1 MRRLFLS
8 LTLAGL
14 ALAAMTGGAAAA
26 SPSPQGAV
34 FTLSN
39 SPAGN
44 RVLVWERAP
53 NGALLAV
60 GAVSTGGTGTG
71 AGLGSQGALALSGNH
86 RWLYAVNPGSDE
98 VSVFR
103 VYGTHLQLMEV
114 APSGGDMP
122 ISITAHGELVYVL
135 NAGGD
140 GNIQGFQRSATG
152 ILQDIDGSNLPLS
165 QPAPGPAQIEF
176 APNGRHLVVTEKAT
190 NRIDYYRVH
199 ADGSASGPHWRASA
213 GQTPFGFEFSR
224 NGTLVVSEAA
234 GGAVDGS
241 SASSYHF
248 RPNGNLRLLDG
259 PVATTETA
267 ACWTAITRDGRFAYV
282 TNNGSASISG
292 YSIGT
297 NGDLTLLNSD
307 GVTATTGAG
316 PIDITFDFSSR
327 HMYVLNAGSD
337 TVTIFDV
344 AADGSLT
351 ADGWVPTPDGAA
363 GLVAI

>member
-1 MRRLFLS
+1 

-213 GQTPFGFEFSR
+213 GRPP
-224 NGTLVVSEAA
+224 
-234 GGAVDGS
+234 
-241 SASSYHF
+241 SASSS
-248 RPNGNLRLLDG
+248 RATARSSCQRQPAVPSMAARRR
-259 PVATTETA
+259 ATTSDR
-267 ACWTAITRDGRFAYV
+267 TAI
-282 TNNGSASISG
+282 SG
-292 YSIGT
+292 CSTARWRPRRPPRAG
-297 NGDLTLLNSD
+297 LPSR
-307 GVTATTGAG
+307 VTA
-316 PIDITFDFSSR
+316 
-327 HMYVLNAGSD
+327 GS
-337 TVTIFDV
+337 
-344 AADGSLT
+344 
-351 ADGWVPTPDGAA
+351 PT
-363 GLVAI
+363 